1 MSSARYTIRMPAW
14 YAYVLGFVGAFML
27 LVCVLWLF
35 AAFARPD
42 TSVAPKEYSAAELS
56 AAEAARDVTFDP
68 NNTPVLHV
76 DVPDSAYAQARSYLD
91 RVEKGEAGSA
101 EDVDAKIAAGELPGW
116 FPRHE
121 APVLEDLVAE
131 GKLPPVCERVGP
143 EPIVMRGVDGI
154 GTYGGTWL
162 RIGTSP
168 NDVGIITY
176 RLSGANLV
184 RYSPLGYPLKL
195 HLARRIEKL
204 EDGRVWVIALR
215 RGIRWS
221 DGYPLDAGAIM
232 YWWEHEVLD
241 KSVGGKM
248 PNWMMPGGKPAT
260 VEKVDDYTV
269 RFTFGVPHGLF
280 LDHLAM
286 NSNGMMQPGHYLR
299 KYHPTL
305 GDPEF
310 LKQRLAA
317 HGLKSPRSLYY
328 RIRDFANP
336 DCPRL
341 WPWVYR
347 KHKTVPPQVFVRNPY
362 YYVVDEQGNQLPY
375 IDRVQFE
382 VQDNKMLSL
391 SAANGLV
398 SMQTRHMRFENY
410 TELMSRREQSGTRIL
425 HWYPACRS
433 VYAINPNL
441 NRRVSADAPETAW
454 KAKLLFDKRFRQAL
468 SLSIDRKVI
477 IEAEYHNLVEPAQVS
492 PGPQSPFHSEK
503 LHTAFIE
510 FDPARANALLDEI
523 WRDLGGD
530 PEVRDSEGFRVYPD
544 GNRMV
549 FYLDYCAFTGIGPAQ
564 FVVDDWAG
572 VGVRVIPRERARTL
586 FYQEKAANS
595 FDFNVW
601 SSESDYLPLVCPR
614 YFLCFNGESF
624 YAGSWGQWY
633 ALGGY
638 YGAKQATESKLSIP
652 VPQDH
657 PMYESLTA
665 YEEALQAID
674 LDDQVRLFRRALDN
688 AAENLWS
695 INISTAPP
703 QLVVVKKG
711 FKNVPENAL
720 YGVIFHTPANAG
732 IESYFFEEPN
742 DSPGAIRETRE
753 SILASVPMPGEAE
766 AASAAITADLP
777 APKSHVVGRLIR
789 FAVIGIVAALILMIS
804 LRHPFIARRLV
815 LMVPTLLI
823 ISVCAFAIIQL
834 PPGDFL
840 SMRIMQLQ
848 EAGDSAEAEKQQL
861 EELKQM
867 FHFEDPGWKR
877 YLRWMGFYWFR
888 SLDKADKGLL
898 QGNMGLSMETLKSVN
913 DMVGDRILLTFLI
926 SLGTILFT
934 WAVAIPIGIYSAV
947 RQHSISDYVFTALGF
962 LGMCIPPFLLA
973 LILMTVANVSG
984 LFSPDYAT
992 QPEWTWGKI
1001 VDLLKH
1007 IWIPITVMG
1016 VGGTAG
1022 MIRVMRANLLDELR
1036 KPYVT
1041 TARAK
1046 GVRPLRL
1053 LFKYPVR
1060 IALNPFISGIGGLF
1074 PQLISG
1080 GTIVAMVLALP
1091 TVGPMMLAALF
1102 SQDMNLAGSLLM
1114 VLSLLGVFG
1123 TLVSDLLLL
1132 WLDPRIRLQ
1141 GGSR

>member
-1 MSSARYTIRMPAW
+1 MPAW
-14 YAYVLGFVGAFML
+14 HAYVLGL
-27 LVCVLWLF
+27 LGGGVLLALLLMVF
-35 AAFARPD
+35 AAFTRPD
-42 TSVAPKEYSAAELS
+42 TSLQPKAYSSEELATAEK
-56 AAEAARDVTFDP
+56 ARDVSFDP
-68 NNTPVLHV
+68 DTPQILHV
-76 DVPDSAYAQARSYLD
+76 DVPDEAYAQVQSHLAALS
-91 RVEKGEAGSA
+91 AGKASA
-101 EDVDAKIAAGELPGW
+101 EKTVSMIAAGDLPAW
-116 FPRHE
+116 FPHNE
-121 APVLEDLVAE
+121 APVLAELVAE
-131 GKLPPVCERVGP
+131 GHLPPVHERVGP

-154 GTYGGTWL
+154 GVYGGTWL

-168 NDVGIITY
+168 NDVGVITY

-184 RYSPLGYPLKL
+184 RYSPLGYPIKL
-195 HLARRIEKL
+195 HLARRIEKQD
-204 EDGRVWVIALR
+204 EGRVWLVTLR

-221 DGYPLDAGAIM
+221 DGHSLDADNIM

-241 KSVGGKM
+241 KAVGGKI
-248 PNWMMPGGKPAT
+248 PNWMMPGGKPGR
-260 VEKVDDYTV
+260 VEKVDQYTV
-269 RFTFGVPHGLF
+269 RFTFGVPDGLF
-280 LDHLAM
+280 MDHLAM
-286 NSNGMMQPGHYLR
+286 YSNGMMQPAHYLR
-299 KYHPTL
+299 NYHPTL
-305 GDPEF
+305 GDPAF

-317 HGLKSPRSLYY
+317 HGLKSPRSLYH
-328 RIRDFANP
+328 RIRDFRNP

-347 KHKTVPPQVFVRNPY
+347 KHKNVPPQVFVRNPY
-362 YYVVDEQGNQLPY
+362 YFVVDEQGDQLPY

-441 NRRVSADAPETAW
+441 NRRVSPDEPETKW
-454 KAKLLFDKRFRQAL
+454 KAALLLDKRFRQAL
-468 SLSIDRKVI
+468 SLAIDRAII

-503 LHTAFIE
+503 LHKAFTE
-510 FDPARANALLDEI
+510 FDPARANGLLDAV
-523 WRDLGGD
+523 WADLNGN
-530 PEVRDSEGFRVYPD
+530 PAQRDSEGFRVYPD
-544 GNRMV
+544 GTRMV
-549 FYLDYCAFTGIGPAQ
+549 FYLDYCAFTGVGPAQ
-564 FVVDDWAG
+564 FVVDDWAD

-586 FYQEKAANS
+586 FYREKAANN

-614 YFLCFNGESF
+614 YFLSFNGESF
-624 YAGSWGQWY
+624 YAGGWGRWY

-638 YGAKQATESKLSIP
+638 YGAEQATESKLSIP
-652 VPQDH
+652 VPKDH

-665 YEEALQAID
+665 YEEALQAVE
-674 LDDQVRLFRRALDN
+674 LDDQVRLFQRALDN
-688 AAENLWS
+688 TAENLWS

-711 FKNVPENAL
+711 FRNVPENAL

-732 IESYFFEEPN
+732 IESYFFEDPQ

-753 SILASVPMPGEAE
+753 SILRAVPMPGEE
-766 AASAAITADLP
+766 GDGGSVASATGERP
-777 APKSHVVGRLIR
+777 PTEPRSKVVGRLIR
-789 FAVIGIVAALILMIS
+789 FAVLGIVVALILMVS
-804 LRHPFIARRLV
+804 VRHPFIARRLV
-815 LMVPTLLI
+815 IMGPTLLI
-823 ISVCAFAIIQL
+823 ISVCAFTIIQL

-840 SMRIMQLQ
+840 TTRIMQLQ
-848 EAGDSAEAEKQQL
+848 EAGDNAEAEKQQL

-867 FHFEDPGWKR
+867 FYFEDPTIQR
-877 YLRWMGFYWFR
+877 YFRWMGVYWFR
-888 SLDKADKGLL
+888 SFDRADKGLL

-913 DMVGDRILLTFLI
+913 DMVGDRVLLTFLI

-947 RQHSISDYVFTALGF
+947 RQHSISDYALTAIGF

-973 LILMTVANVSG
+973 LILMTIANVSG

-992 QPEWTWGKI
+992 QPEWTWGK
-1001 VDLLKH
+1001 VLDLLKH
-1007 IWIPITVMG
+1007 IWIPIAVMG

-1046 GVRPLRL
+1046 GVRPMKL

-1060 IALNPFISGIGGLF
+1060 MALNPFISGIGGLF

-1141 GGSR
+1141 GGTR